1 MAPNPLTEGIRRTRA
16 FLESRAVSFWVLGA
30 WIALTLVWLVPFQ
43 LTGQSHETIR
53 AIAED
58 WLAFRAVY
66 VAVGLTTVVCA
77 WTRMARD
84 MRRAQRTDVTHPA
97 PTPDAERI
105 QGLDLDGVDSSLRAR
120 RYAVTRSDGSLYAV
134 RNRYSLLGGSIFH
147 FGIVLLGVSLVAH
160 LLTVD
165 STTLRVTEG
174 QSVGEA
180 AAASGVVVP
189 SAFRYFTLESIQPQY
204 FEDVLLFTK
213 LEARLSAADGS
224 SRVFSLSQPYWIGP
238 TTLASISD
246 FNLAP
251 HIETT
256 APDGTVQEYVVA
268 MNLSPPGAEDAV
280 AMPDV
285 PFEMS
290 LIAFPDHGVVDGR
303 DVSLSYNIREP
314 AFLVAVK
321 EPGRTGSLVARELVG
336 IGEPIEA
343 DGYAIR
349 ISGLSRYGTFRVTTA
364 PALPFMALSF
374 LVMTVGVSWRLLLRR
389 HSVMAWADSDGV
401 VVDGWL
407 DMAGRSA
414 GRELGVELL
423 RKARKAS

>member
-1 MAPNPLTEGIRRTRA
+1 
-16 FLESRAVSFWVLGA
+16 VSFWVLGA
-30 WIALTLVWLVPFQ
+30 WVALTLVWLVPFQ
-43 LTGQSHETIR
+43 LSGQSHETIR

-84 MRRAQRTDVTHPA
+84 MRRAQRTGVAHPA
-97 PTPDAERI
+97 PTPDAERVE
-105 QGLDLDGVDSSLRAR
+105 GMDLDGVEATLKMR
-120 RYAVTRSDGSLYAV
+120 RYAVTRSDGSLYAA
-134 RNRYSLLGGSIFH
+134 RHRYSLLGGSIFH

-180 AAASGVVVP
+180 AAVAGVTVP
-189 SAFRYFTLESIQPQY
+189 SAFRYFTLESIEPQY

-224 SRVFSLSQPYWIGP
+224 SRSFSLSQPHWIGP
-238 TTLASISD
+238 TTFASISD
-246 FNLAP
+246 YNLAP

-256 APDGTVQEYVVA
+256 GPDGTAQEYVVA
-268 MNLSPPGAEDAV
+268 MNLSPPGAEDTV
-280 AMPDV
+280 EV
-285 PFEMS
+285 PGVPLEMS
-290 LIAFPDHGVVDGR
+290 VIAYPDHGVVDGR
-303 DVSLSYNIREP
+303 DVSLSYNIIEP

-321 EPGRTGSLVARELVG
+321 ELGRTGLLVARELVRV
-336 IGEPIEA
+336 GEPIEVG
-343 DGYAIR
+343 GYTIR
-349 ISGLSRYGTFRVTTA
+349 ISGLSRYGTFRVTSA
-364 PALPFMALSF
+364 PALPFMALGF
-374 LVMTVGVSWRLLLRR
+374 LVMTAGVLWRLVLRK
-389 HSVMAWADSDGV
+389 HSVMVWADSDGV
-401 VVDGWL
+401 SVDGWL